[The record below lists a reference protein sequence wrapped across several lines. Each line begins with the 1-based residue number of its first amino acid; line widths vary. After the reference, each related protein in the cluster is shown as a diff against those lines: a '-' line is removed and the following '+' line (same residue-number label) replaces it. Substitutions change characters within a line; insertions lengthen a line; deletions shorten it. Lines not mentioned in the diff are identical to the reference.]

1 MGKRSCIYL
10 AVGLLLTVRPALGH
24 HAFSAE
30 FDREQPI
37 RIDGTITKVDWT
49 SPHVYVFM
57 DVKDAA
63 GKVTNWKVEF
73 GRPEAL
79 EDQGWTQLGLTPGAD
94 VTVHGWRARNG
105 GPYANAESITR
116 DGGIRLSAASSYDGD
131 RGGTGGPARLSSAAQ
146 PVGTTGELPGTA
158 TPLTLIGLVGLL
170 SAAVAASL
178 RASRAK
184 SLKARF

>member
-37 RIDGTITKVDWT
+37 RIDGTITRVDWT

-57 DVKDAA
+57 DVRDPA

-94 VTVHGWRARNG
+94 VTVHGWRAKNG

-131 RGGTGGPARLSSAAQ
+131 GGGTGVGGRNSSAAR
-146 PVGTTGELPGTA
+146 PAGTTGELPGTA
-158 TPLTLIGLVGLL
+158 TPLMLIGLIGLL
-170 SAAVAASL
+170 SAAAAAAA
-178 RASRAK
+178 RSRAAYL
-184 SLKARF
+184 SG